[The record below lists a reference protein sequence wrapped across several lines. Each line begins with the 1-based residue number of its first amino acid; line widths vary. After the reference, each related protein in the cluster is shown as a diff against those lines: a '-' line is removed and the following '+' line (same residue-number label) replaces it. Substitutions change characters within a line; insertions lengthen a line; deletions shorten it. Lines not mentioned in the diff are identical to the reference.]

1 MGVAAS
7 VSQVPIH
14 NTAIINK
21 PLNSSLNAA
30 DIVFKSDTNR
40 LMKNESDYLTSL
52 VNSQRSLTIGAAPG
66 CPMPLAIKATTRS
79 SWS

>member
-7 VSQVPIH
+7 ASQVPIH
-14 NTAIINK
+14 NIAIINK
-21 PLNSSLNAA
+21 LLNSSLNAA
-30 DIVFKSDTNR
+30 DIVFKSDTIR

-52 VNSQRSLTIGAAPG
+52 VNSQRSLTIAAAPG

-79 SWS
+79 S